1 MQLRLKFFQIGFFF
15 SITPQRK
22 TVSVL
27 LPVKQ
32 APKSNIEM
40 ITLPHYQLQK
50 IGNLIKFSRF
60 ENE

>member
-32 APKSNIEM
+32 APKKKVVTSRV
-40 ITLPHYQLQK
+40 TV
-50 IGNLIKFSRF
+50 KFFGRVTSVF
-60 ENE
+60 NA

>member
-1 MQLRLKFFQIGFFF
+1 MQLRLKFFKIGFFF

-32 APKSNIEM
+32 APKRNIEM
-40 ITLPHYQLQK
+40 ITLPQYHL
-50 IGNLIKFSRF
+50 
-60 ENE
+60 